1 MSFDLSAIVPYGPA
15 LLSGLANTLLC
26 WIAGSLGAMALG
38 FVVVLC
44 RLSPIRL
51 LSACA
56 LAYTEIIRG
65 TPPLLVAFF
74 IYGAGPSFGLVL
86 EPLPA
91 GIFALSIHGSAYMAE
106 IYRVGFNAVPR
117 GHVEAGV
124 SLGLTPFAIFRRVQA
139 PEALVAITPSLIN
152 ALIVI
157 SKETSVLSII
167 SVPELTYEV
176 QKMSIETFAAFE
188 SLFALAIGYW
198 IVVSSITKAGNFLE
212 RRVTRHTVRSA

>member
-1 MSFDLSAIVPYGPA
+1 MNFDLSTIVPYGPA
-15 LLSGLANTLLC
+15 LLSGLATTLLC
-26 WIAGSLGAMALG
+26 WVAGSAGAMAIG

-44 RLSPIRL
+44 RISPSRI
-51 LSACA
+51 LSAAA
-56 LAYTEIIRG
+56 LFYTEIIRG

-91 GIFALSIHGSAYMAE
+91 GILALSLHGSAYMAE
-106 IYRVGFNAVPR
+106 IYRVGFNSVPR
-117 GHVEAGV
+117 GHVEAGI
-124 SLGLTPFAIFRRVQA
+124 SLGLTRLAIFRRIQA
-139 PEALVAITPSLIN
+139 PEALVAITPSLVN
-152 ALIVI
+152 ALIVV

-198 IVVSSITKAGNFLE
+198 IVVSSIAKAGHYIE
-212 RRVTRHTVRSA
+212 RRVMRHTVRSV